1 MIRPTGT
8 GLQIHIYR
16 RAVDFRKQVNGLSG
30 IVQHQ
35 LKLNPMSGQL
45 FVFLNRQKDK
55 IRILQWER
63 SGFVLFGKYL
73 EEDRFFLPKGDSDLI
88 TITVEQLNWLL
99 DGVDISLINPHPERK
114 YDLVS

>member
-1 MIRPTGT
+1 MIRPSGT
-8 GLQIHIYR
+8 RVQIHICR
-16 RAVDFRKQVNGLSG
+16 KAVDFRKHVNGLSS

-35 LKLNPMSGQL
+35 FKLNPMSGQM
-45 FVFLNRQKDK
+45 FVFFNRKKDK

-73 EEDRFFLPKGDSDLI
+73 EEDHFYLPKGEGDLVN
-88 TITVEQLNWLL
+88 ITVEQLNWLI
-99 DGVDISLINPHPERK
+99 DGVDINLIKPHPERK

>member
-1 MIRPTGT
+1 MIRPSGT
-8 GLQIHIYR
+8 RLQIHICR
-16 RAVDFRKQVNGLSG
+16 KAVDFRKQVNGLSS

-35 LKLNPMSGQL
+35 LKLNPMSGQM
-45 FVFLNRQKDK
+45 FVFLNRRKDK

-73 EEDRFFLPKGDSDLI
+73 EEDHFYLPNGEDDLVN
-88 TITVEQLNWLL
+88 ITVEQLNWLL
-99 DGVDISLINPHPERK
+99 DGVDISLIKPHPERK